1 MKKALIF
8 TIVLHFVTVIEI
20 YSQCFSKIDAGESH
34 NLAIKSDG
42 SLWSWGRN
50 LDGQLGNGT
59 NGFGSSY
66 NVTVPTQIGNEFDW
80 NSISAGQYHSSAIKN
95 DGSLWVWGFNSW
107 DNIGLGVS
115 SPDDINVPT
124 QIGNS
129 LDWRSVSV
137 GSYYSLAIKNDGSLW
152 AWGANN
158 SGNIGVGT
166 IYNNVSTPIQ
176 IGVETNWDKVIAG
189 YDFSLAIKVDGS
201 LWAWGANTNGQLGN
215 GTTTDS
221 YVPIQVGSDNDWSKV
236 ASGEGFSLAI
246 KNNGTLW
253 AWGANWLGQFGN
265 GTNFNSLVP
274 IQIGEDTDWKNIF
287 TMAATVFG
295 LKENNSIWG
304 WGNNGNGQL
313 GNGSTSASNIPLLI
327 SSVSWSDVSVGVFHV
342 IGIQE
347 NGSFYSWGSDVN
359 GTLGNGPITGN
370 VLLPS
375 LIEECENLNTSEY
388 DSSNIIVSPNPS
400 NSILTIVSKSKVKY
414 IKIYDLSG
422 KLVVSKDE
430 NSIVVLLDIG
440 SFLNGIYYLKILTD
454 DGIVVKKIIKN

>member
-1 MKKALIF
+1 M
-8 TIVLHFVTVIEI
+8 
-20 YSQCFSKIDAGESH
+20 
-34 NLAIKSDG
+34 
-42 SLWSWGRN
+42 
-50 LDGQLGNGT
+50 
-59 NGFGSSY
+59 
-66 NVTVPTQIGNEFDW
+66 
-80 NSISAGQYHSSAIKN
+80 
-95 DGSLWVWGFNSW
+95 
-107 DNIGLGVS
+107 
-115 SPDDINVPT
+115 
-124 QIGNS
+124 
-129 LDWRSVSV
+129 
-137 GSYYSLAIKNDGSLW
+137 
-152 AWGANN
+152 
-158 SGNIGVGT
+158 
-166 IYNNVSTPIQ
+166 
-176 IGVETNWDKVIAG
+176 
-189 YDFSLAIKVDGS
+189 
-201 LWAWGANTNGQLGN
+201 
-215 GTTTDS
+215 
-221 YVPIQVGSDNDWSKV
+221 
-236 ASGEGFSLAI
+236 
-246 KNNGTLW
+246 
-253 AWGANWLGQFGN
+253 
-265 GTNFNSLVP
+265 
-274 IQIGEDTDWKNIF
+274 
-287 TMAATVFG
+287 
-295 LKENNSIWG
+295 NNSIWG